1 MSDGISGVYNR
12 INEIRSGARNLRN
25 FAKPQRVTEFEQYQA
40 QRFQQMLEQ
49 ANKTDKQN
57 SATAETNTQS
67 VQHSQN
73 GGQTKTLI
81 VNNIALPDYDNVY
94 NENDSD
100 QTKIDKTISAVSRRY
115 HVSEDLIRSVIKQ
128 ESGFNKNAV
137 SWAGAE
143 GLMQLMPQTAKD
155 LDVTDSFDI
164 FQNINGG
171 VKYLRQMLDKYDND
185 LEKALAAYN
194 AGPHRVDQA
203 NGVPNIRE
211 TINYVNKIRTNILKE
226 TDDKL

>member
-1 MSDGISGVYNR
+1 MSDGISSVYNR
-12 INEIRSGARNLRN
+12 INEIRNGAKNLRN

-40 QRFQQMLEQ
+40 KRFQQMLEQ
-49 ANKTDKQN
+49 ANQTDKQN
-57 SATAETNTQS
+57 SANTETGSQAKS
-67 VQHSQN
+67 HSANNN
-73 GGQTKTLI
+73 GKTLT
-81 VNNIALPDYDNVY
+81 VNNITLPDYDNVY

-100 QTKIDKTISAVSRRY
+100 KVKIDKTIAAVSRRY
-115 HVSEDLIRSVIKQ
+115 HVSEDLIRSVINQ

-203 NGVPNIRE
+203 NGIPNIRE
-211 TINYVNKIRTNILKE
+211 TINYVNKIRTNILKDI
-226 TDDKL
+226 DDNK